1 MFYLHKINLY
11 SIVDVTQRPPR
22 VALDYKKTTVF
33 NHQYRSN
40 NDYLNSIE
48 FANIIYIYVYLF
60 RKITSIRTYI

>member
-1 MFYLHKINLY
+1 MSTLTNI
-11 SIVDVTQRPPR
+11 DVTQRPPR

-60 RKITSIRTYI
+60 RKIKLSEYINDVFQLL